1 MVFTRHKDEVM
12 NEGHHVTLLA
22 NRDPNFNSLTNYRVV
37 LIWQPPSRYD
47 IYNMEEDAIGPRN
60 YWDALTTYRW
70 LIEKLIPEADS
81 WYCANYFP
89 ERRGWRRLPF
99 CAPRHIPYTS
109 DDIYSNYQPESNISV
124 EQVDS
129 KQSLLALLTELQD
142 FFNIHTRRVYF
153 KAYEFEQLCDAFLY
167 LLNKT
172 TVNYWGY
179 IRSSVGASQEDHES
193 VVTALQK
200 YRTESPVHEKN
211 SSLYDYLL
219 RGMMALFR
227 DGDCH
232 INEMEALKVAM
243 LVRPFADKVSEGR
256 FLRRCQRRL

>member
-1 MVFTRHKDEVM
+1 M
-12 NEGHHVTLLA
+12 
-22 NRDPNFNSLTNYRVV
+22 
-37 LIWQPPSRYD
+37 
-47 IYNMEEDAIGPRN
+47 
-60 YWDALTTYRW
+60 
-70 LIEKLIPEADS
+70 
-81 WYCANYFP
+81 
-89 ERRGWRRLPF
+89 
-99 CAPRHIPYTS
+99 
-109 DDIYSNYQPESNISV
+109 
-124 EQVDS
+124 
-129 KQSLLALLTELQD
+129 LTELQD

-153 KAYEFEQLCDAFLY
+153 KANEFEQLCDAFLY